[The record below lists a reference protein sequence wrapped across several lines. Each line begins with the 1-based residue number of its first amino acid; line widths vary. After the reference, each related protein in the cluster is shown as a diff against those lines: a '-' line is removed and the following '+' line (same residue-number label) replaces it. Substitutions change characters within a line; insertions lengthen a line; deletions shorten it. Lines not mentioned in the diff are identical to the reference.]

1 MKKENY
7 DEETQQGTDNSQEQ
21 VVQQPQQ
28 GTEQP
33 KTVATFKA
41 TDLEHSGTKQ
51 SQEVQQAVS
60 EENKPVTTYTD
71 FINKMKKQE
80 AEDEAVER
88 KRQRRN
94 AVIAAIGDG
103 LTAFSNLYFTTKG
116 APSMYDPQQSMSAKL
131 RQRYDKLNAERRAR
145 DREWRSAYL
154 RAEAMD
160 RQAENDRNRWKLYR
174 RKLDAQQEQWQ
185 RAQEA
190 KEAAQKAK
198 DEAKERDQKIAE
210 RRVAVQE
217 QIANDRRNGVGG
229 YARGRGG
236 GGRGSS
242 TRTTETYD
250 SKGNLKKTV
259 VQTPQA
265 RRPQQQQSRAGR
277 GSLLPG
283 KQTKGSLLPK
293 K

>member
-7 DEETQQGTDNSQEQ
+7 DEETKQGTDNSQEQ

-28 GTEQP
+28 ATEQHKP
-33 KTVATFKA
+33 VATFKA

-51 SQEVQQAVS
+51 SQEVQQAVA
-60 EENKPVTTYTD
+60 EGNKPVTTYTD
-71 FINKMKKQE
+71 FIDKMKKQE
-80 AEDEAVER
+80 VEDEAVAR

-103 LTAFSNLYFTTKG
+103 LTALSNLYFTTKG

-131 RQRYDKLNAERRAR
+131 QQRYDKINAERRAR
-145 DREWRSAYL
+145 DREWRSAYI
-154 RAEAMD
+154 RAQAMD

-174 RKLDAQQEQWQ
+174 RKLDVQQEQWQ
-185 RAQEA
+185 RTQEA

-198 DEAKERDQKIAE
+198 EEAKERDQKIAE
-210 RRVAVQE
+210 RKVAVQE
-217 QIANDRRNGVGG
+217 QVATDRRNGVGG
-229 YARGRGG
+229 YARGGR